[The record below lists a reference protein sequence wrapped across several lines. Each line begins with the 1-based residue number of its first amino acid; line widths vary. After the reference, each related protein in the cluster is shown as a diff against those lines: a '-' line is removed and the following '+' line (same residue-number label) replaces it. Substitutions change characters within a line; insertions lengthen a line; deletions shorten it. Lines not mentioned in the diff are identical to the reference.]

1 MAAKAKIANFG
12 PLRGHNSG
20 THDGIWPVQE
30 RNQDLMVI
38 QVVCK
43 FG

>member
-12 PLRGHNSG
+12 HLRGYNSEA
-20 THDGIWPVQE
+20 HDGIWPVQE
-30 RNQDLMVI
+30 RNKDLVVI
-38 QVVCK
+38 QGVCK